1 MNIVFAGTFGM
12 APKSTMRVRALPL
25 AQALVRRGHEV
36 TLVLPPWDD
45 PLESG
50 HVFESEGA
58 HVVNVGLPPRI
69 PGWWYLELTRRLVAA
84 TNRIRPDVVHVFKP
98 KGFSGAVAQYFL
110 ARRAL
115 TARGPRVVVD
125 TDDWEGRGGWN
136 EVEAYPRW
144 QKATFAFQER
154 WLLRNADA
162 VTAASRTLIDLAR
175 ALRGRAEDIRYLPN
189 GVVPRPAPAAEAVAA
204 LRGRLGLTET
214 PVVLCYTRFVEYGP
228 DRLVAALAPLAG
240 LDPQPVVLLVG
251 RGLHGE
257 EQWFLTGARER
268 ARLSVVDAGWVD
280 AEALPAYLGLG
291 DVAMFPMED
300 SLINRAKC
308 SAKLVDLLSA
318 GAPVVASAVGQNREY
333 IVDGESGVLVPPG
346 EPELL
351 GVAVAA
357 LLGDPA
363 RRARLAIAARQR
375 MAGTYRWDDLAI
387 DAEAAYS

>member
-1 MNIVFAGTFGM
+1 MKIVFAGTFGM

-36 TLVLPPWDD
+36 TVVLPPWDD

-50 HVFESEGA
+50 HVFESEGVR
-58 HVVNVGLPPRI
+58 VVNAGLPPRI

-84 TNRIRPDVVHVFKP
+84 ADRAHPDVVHVFKP

-136 EVEAYPRW
+136 DVEAYPWW
-144 QKATFAFQER
+144 QKTTFAIQER

-162 VTAASRTLIDLAR
+162 VTAASRTLVDLGR
-175 ALRGRAEDIRYLPN
+175 AIRGRAEDIRYLPN
-189 GVVPRPAPAAEAVAA
+189 GVVPRPAPKAEAVAA
-204 LRGRLGLTET
+204 LRVQLGLTGSQ
-214 PVVLCYTRFVEYGP
+214 VVLCYTRFVEYGP

-240 LDPQPVVLLVG
+240 LDPKPVVLLVG

-257 EQWFLTGARER
+257 EQRFLAEARER
-268 ARLSVVDAGWVD
+268 AGLAVVDAGWVD
-280 AEALPAYLGLG
+280 AEVLPAYLGLA
-291 DVAMFPMED
+291 DVALFPMED

-308 SAKLVDLLSA
+308 SAKLVDLLSV
-318 GAPVVASAVGQNREY
+318 GVPVVASAVGQSSEY
-333 IVDGESGVLVPPG
+333 IGDGESGVLVPTG

-351 GVAVAA
+351 GAAVAA

-363 RRARLAIAARQR
+363 RRTRLAIAARQR
-375 MAGTYRWDDLAI
+375 MAAAFRWDDLAI
-387 DAEAAYS
+387 AAEAAYQ